1 MGQQRRTMGAKTP
14 RKRNKADGEASPK
27 SQPPAPNFVS
37 ATFLW
42 ITATVNAM
50 WLWLAQSLR
59 FKAVNQPAAQFSF
72 GDGELPTK
80 KKAKRKKK
88 KVESFVMDESPAATT
103 AEPEPVETPVETPV
117 EPAAPVVEIAK
128 STPKPKPKPSP
139 NKPKEQPKAKAK
151 PKAPPAPIS
160 QPEPSSDDPVQF
172 QSPTLQPE
180 IGQLILQ
187 IPESPSL
194 KEPLLA
200 GSASWY
206 DQVEEEEEEA
216 LAAAAAAAAA
226 PKPVPKT
233 WAKVAPVVAVPIGR
247 IEKSDNSDMNWQ
259 QRELMKKSTSNDQVN
274 KQSNDRAGSKQ
285 KSDWQTSSRSNA
297 QSNAQQPVS
306 NLPFDATRC
315 LWVGGVSLK
324 ANEDDLKGMFSEMGG
339 EVIKVKLLKE
349 KKCAFITMDSKES
362 AAEALHQL
370 HDKTL
375 IDRRLTIN
383 FAKEQ
388 VESKGKFEKKQRDY
402 ADPRQPR
409 TAQPAEAVSTPHL
422 LVEASGLTKDNLLAL
437 LPSGSVIGLVPT
449 SQASGKGGKGKGKGA
464 KPSGSWFAD
473 FTSVRAAAQA
483 KQILES
489 NVVNGVAISASYTK
503 GRPSKQLWVG
513 NLSPSVSEAA
523 LTAAFAVHGTVQGV
537 ELLGNSHCAFVWMAT
552 AAAASKAADAMH
564 GTFLGSGPTEY
575 KGQSGLPVKVNFAD
589 KGGSKGPPSHTKQ
602 KPKVD
607 DANVAAAAAEAPAA
621 TEPAHTKPAAAKAEG
636 KKIKVERKTSV
647 AVTKESTTADAKDS
661 KAAEAPSKG
670 GNKSDGKV
678 IKVQR
683 RKNPV
688 TPTDAAAP
696 AVDKAKPER
705 KKIKVERRQE
715 SATKGNKQ
723 SDDKPKPVA
732 PSADIPLPNPKPVSS
747 NPK

>member
-1 MGQQRRTMGAKTP
+1 MGTQQRRTMGAKTP

-50 WLWLAQSLR
+50 WLWLAQSFR

-103 AEPEPVETPVETPV
+103 AEPEPVEAPVEAPM
-117 EPAAPVVEIAK
+117 EPAVPVIAK
-128 STPKPKPKPSP
+128 SMPKPNPKPSP
-139 NKPKEQPKAKAK
+139 NKPKEQPK

-180 IGQLILQ
+180 IGQLISQ

-233 WAKVAPVVAVPIGR
+233 WAKVAPVVAVPIGSN
-247 IEKSDNSDMNWQ
+247 EKSDTSDANMNWQ
-259 QRELMKKSTSNDQVN
+259 QRELMKKSTSNDQLN

-306 NLPFDATRC
+306 NMPFDATRC

-489 NVVNGVAISASYTK
+489 NVVNGVAISAS
-503 GRPSKQLWVG
+503 
-513 NLSPSVSEAA
+513 
-523 LTAAFAVHGTVQGV
+523 
-537 ELLGNSHCAFVWMAT
+537 
-552 AAAASKAADAMH
+552 
-564 GTFLGSGPTEY
+564 
-575 KGQSGLPVKVNFAD
+575 
-589 KGGSKGPPSHTKQ
+589 
-602 KPKVD
+602 
-607 DANVAAAAAEAPAA
+607 
-621 TEPAHTKPAAAKAEG
+621 
-636 KKIKVERKTSV
+636 
-647 AVTKESTTADAKDS
+647 
-661 KAAEAPSKG
+661 
-670 GNKSDGKV
+670 
-678 IKVQR
+678 
-683 RKNPV
+683 
-688 TPTDAAAP
+688 
-696 AVDKAKPER
+696 
-705 KKIKVERRQE
+705 
-715 SATKGNKQ
+715 
-723 SDDKPKPVA
+723 
-732 PSADIPLPNPKPVSS
+732 
-747 NPK
+747 

>member
-1 MGQQRRTMGAKTP
+1 MGTQQRRTMGAKTP

-103 AEPEPVETPVETPV
+103 AEPEPVEASAEAPV
-117 EPAAPVVEIAK
+117 EPAVPVVEIAK
-128 STPKPKPKPSP
+128 NTPKPKPKPSP
-139 NKPKEQPKAKAK
+139 NKPKEQPKPKAK

-160 QPEPSSDDPVQF
+160 QPEPSSDD
-172 QSPTLQPE
+172 
-180 IGQLILQ
+180 
-187 IPESPSL
+187 
-194 KEPLLA
+194 PLLA

-247 IEKSDNSDMNWQ
+247 IEKSDTSDMNWQ

-274 KQSNDRAGSKQ
+274 KQTNDRAGSKQ

-297 QSNAQQPVS
+297 QSNAQPVS
-306 NLPFDATRC
+306 NMPFDATRC

-388 VESKGKFEKKQRDY
+388 VESKGKLEKKQREY

-513 NLSPSVSEAA
+513 NLSPSVSEEA
-523 LTAAFAVHGTVQGV
+523 LTAAFALHGTVQGV

-589 KGGSKGPPSHTKQ
+589 KGGSKGPPSHNKQ

-670 GNKSDGKV
+670 GNKSDGKA

-688 TPTDAAAP
+688 TPSDAAAP

-705 KKIKVERRQE
+705 KKIKVERRKE

-723 SDDKPKPVA
+723 SDDKPKTVA
-732 PSADIPLPNPKPVSS
+732 PRADIPLPKPKPISS

>member
-1 MGQQRRTMGAKTP
+1 MGTQQRRTMGAKTP

-27 SQPPAPNFVS
+27 SQPPSPNFVS

-128 STPKPKPKPSP
+128 SKPKPKPKPSP

-160 QPEPSSDDPVQF
+160 QPEPSSDD
-172 QSPTLQPE
+172 
-180 IGQLILQ
+180 
-187 IPESPSL
+187 
-194 KEPLLA
+194 PLLA

-247 IEKSDNSDMNWQ
+247 IEKSDTSDMNWQ

-274 KQSNDRAGSKQ
+274 KQTNDRAGSKQ

-297 QSNAQQPVS
+297 QSNAQPVS
-306 NLPFDATRC
+306 NMPFDATRC

-375 IDRRLTIN
+375 VDRRLTIN

-449 SQASGKGGKGKGKGA
+449 SQASGKGERERERG
-464 KPSGSWFAD
+464 P
-473 FTSVRAAAQA
+473 
-483 KQILES
+483 
-489 NVVNGVAISASYTK
+489 
-503 GRPSKQLWVG
+503 
-513 NLSPSVSEAA
+513 NL
-523 LTAAFAVHGTVQGV
+523 
-537 ELLGNSHCAFVWMAT
+537 
-552 AAAASKAADAMH
+552 
-564 GTFLGSGPTEY
+564 
-575 KGQSGLPVKVNFAD
+575 
-589 KGGSKGPPSHTKQ
+589 
-602 KPKVD
+602 
-607 DANVAAAAAEAPAA
+607 
-621 TEPAHTKPAAAKAEG
+621 
-636 KKIKVERKTSV
+636 
-647 AVTKESTTADAKDS
+647 
-661 KAAEAPSKG
+661 
-670 GNKSDGKV
+670 
-678 IKVQR
+678 
-683 RKNPV
+683 
-688 TPTDAAAP
+688 
-696 AVDKAKPER
+696 
-705 KKIKVERRQE
+705 
-715 SATKGNKQ
+715 
-723 SDDKPKPVA
+723 
-732 PSADIPLPNPKPVSS
+732 
-747 NPK
+747 